1 MSTSP
6 AEDPVPG
13 IVTFTDRGD
22 AALDRLAAALVADC
36 DGSTASIADIL
47 EQVLSADIDE
57 LADKLDEPM
66 AGEVV
71 PESPDEGR
79 PPPSRLRQGHRR
91 RHSTPTTLDRALT
104 GRPARFKEL
113 KDH

>member
-36 DGSTASIADIL
+36 DGSPASIADIL

-66 AGEVV
+66 AAEVV
-71 PESPDEGR
+71 PESPDAAARRRLGSDR
-79 PPPSRLRQGHRR
+79 GTAAGTAPPPPSI
-91 RHSTPTTLDRALT
+91 
-104 GRPARFKEL
+104 GR
-113 KDH
+113 